1 MNSKGFDRDDT
12 GFDRAK
18 IVELLTEL
26 GRRLSAKGV
35 AGRLY
40 VVGGAAMALEFDT
53 RRTTRDIGAIFDPPT
68 SIADEAPSMAA
79 DLGLP
84 TGWLRGAAQAFIPL
98 PDEDPVSFD
107 VEGLQVA
114 VSSPANL
121 LAMKM
126 AAGRPQDIADLVV
139 LFRHLKIKSPER
151 AVAMAERIYGSDS
164 VVLSE
169 PRESLLLLAESV
181 LARARRQDE

>member
-1 MNSKGFDRDDT
+1 MSNNGFDRD
-12 GFDRAK
+12 R
-18 IVELLTEL
+18 IIELFTEL
-26 GRRLSAKGV
+26 GRRLAAKGV

-53 RRTTRDIGAIFDPPT
+53 RRTTRDIDAVMHPPT
-68 SIADEAPSMAA
+68 TIADEAGSMAT

-84 TGWLRGAAQAFIPL
+84 PGWLSSAAQAFIPL

-114 VSSPANL
+114 VSSAANL

-126 AAGRPQDIADLVV
+126 AAGRPQDLTDLVV
-139 LFRHLKIKSPER
+139 LFRHLKIRSPEQ
-151 AVAMAERIYGSDS
+151 AVSLAERMYGADS

-181 LARARRQDE
+181 LARVHASTDG

>member
-1 MNSKGFDRDDT
+1 MSTTGFDRD
-12 GFDRAK
+12 K
-18 IVELLTEL
+18 IIELLTEL

-53 RRTTRDIGAIFDPPT
+53 RPTTRTIDAVFHPPT
-68 SIADEAPSMAA
+68 TVADEAASMAT

-84 TGWLRGAAQAFIPL
+84 QGWLSAAAQAFIPL
-98 PDEDPVSFD
+98 PDEDPVSLD

-114 VSSPANL
+114 ISSPANL

-126 AAGRPQDIADLVV
+126 AAGRPQDLADLVV
-139 LFRHLKIKSPER
+139 LFRHLKIRSPEQ
-151 AVAMAERIYGSDS
+151 AVDMAERMYGADS
-164 VVLSE
+164 IVLSE

-181 LARARRQDE
+181 LARVRAPTAR